1 MGPNLTAWRDE
12 MQWISRGEVDGAA
25 ARLARLEE
33 DWTFCFL
40 TLASSEKYENNFG

>member
-1 MGPNLTAWRDE
+1 MFDFSNLTAWRDE
-12 MQWISRGEVDGAA
+12 MQWISRGEAQVDGAA

-40 TLASSEKYENNFG
+40 TMASSEKI

>member
-1 MGPNLTAWRDE
+1 